1 MAVRAQDFQIPKI
14 THEEVNENRGV
25 FVIEPLDRGFGY
37 TFGNSLRRVLLSSLE
52 GAAVTSVKLEGVA
65 HEFTTLPGVREDVTD
80 IILNL
85 KQLVCILHGES
96 PEVEVR
102 LTKRGEGIVT
112 AADIEAPA
120 DLEILN
126 PELEIANLSS
136 KGRLEITLTIGR
148 GRGYVPAEGNR
159 GQAHTIGVIPVD
171 SMFSPIRRVAYDVEA
186 ARVGQRT
193 DYDKLILDVTTN
205 GSIDP
210 KDAIAQAAE
219 ILIRQLAIFTDLEK
233 MEGFGEARRPRP
245 SGADSVGVSLAR
257 GMENFPIE
265 ELELGVRSYN
275 CLKRVGIETIGDLVT
290 KTENEL
296 AAIPNFGKKSIE
308 EVKETLAAARP
319 APPRRRGRQRRGG
332 VEADV
337 RHERSGKKLG
347 RDSAHRKALYA
358 NLAGALI
365 EHGRIKTTVTKAK
378 AVKPIAE
385 QMITLGR
392 RGDLHAR
399 RQAIAFLRS
408 RDVVHKLFAEVAP
421 RFEDRPGGYSRI
433 IRIGPRPGDAAEMA
447 YLELVDEEYVAKE
460 REERDAASPSA
471 AVPRRGGRGGARGAR
486 PRRSRSRRRAEAEAS
501 RARAEAEAD
510 EPAPRATSPRPTTRG
525 LDADA
530 DEGADDRRSRAPPTL
545 RSAER
550 LREARAEEPPADHG
564 ERDQLEA
571 RRRSPR

>member
-1 MAVRAQDFQIPKI
+1 LTDFQIPRI
-14 THEEVNENRGV
+14 THEEVDENHGV
-25 FVIEPLDRGFGY
+25 FAIEPLDRGFGY

-80 IILNL
+80 LILNL

-102 LTKRGEGIVT
+102 LTKRGEGVVT

-171 SMFSPIRRVAYDVEA
+171 SMFSPINRVSYDVEA

-205 GSIDP
+205 GAIEP
-210 KDAIAQAAE
+210 KEAIAQAAE

-233 MEGFGEARRPRP
+233 MEGYGEPAM
-245 SGADSVGVSLAR
+245 GAIGDGAGDSVSVSLAG

-290 KTENEL
+290 KTESEL

-308 EVKETLAAARP
+308 EVKETLAQHGLAL
-319 APPRRRGRQRRGG
+319 RGG
-332 VEADV
+332 
-337 RHERSGKKLG
+337 SISSSNG
-347 RDSAHRKALYA
+347 S
-358 NLAGALI
+358 
-365 EHGRIKTTVTKAK
+365 
-378 AVKPIAE
+378 
-385 QMITLGR
+385 
-392 RGDLHAR
+392 
-399 RQAIAFLRS
+399 
-408 RDVVHKLFAEVAP
+408 EV
-421 RFEDRPGGYSRI
+421 
-433 IRIGPRPGDAAEMA
+433 
-447 YLELVDEEYVAKE
+447 
-460 REERDAASPSA
+460 
-471 AVPRRGGRGGARGAR
+471 
-486 PRRSRSRRRAEAEAS
+486 
-501 RARAEAEAD
+501 
-510 EPAPRATSPRPTTRG
+510 
-525 LDADA
+525 
-530 DEGADDRRSRAPPTL
+530 
-545 RSAER
+545 
-550 LREARAEEPPADHG
+550 
-564 ERDQLEA
+564 
-571 RRRSPR
+571 